1 LSLRKKAISG
11 VKWTSL
17 STIIS
22 ALLQVVQVAIL
33 ARFLSAGD
41 FGLMAIVMVVIGF
54 AQAFLDMGMSNAII
68 HKQEVSHR
76 QLSTLYWLNIMAG
89 FLLYLIVYFLA
100 PFIASFYHESRL
112 EDMIKLIGVIF
123 LITPF
128 GQQFFILLEKELK
141 FNLLAKITILN
152 KIISLLVTS
161 YLAYLGFG
169 VYALIYGAIISAIF
183 TTSQYIMIG
192 SKEHRP
198 SFGFHI
204 HEVGDFLQFGL
215 YQMGERMINYF
226 NSQFDTILIGK
237 LLGVESLGI
246 YTIAKELIMKPASI
260 INPIFTRVA
269 FPTMAK
275 IQDDIP
281 RLKDVYLKMINFIA
295 SINFPI
301 YVAIIILA
309 PELVNL
315 LFGQKWM
322 DAVPLVQIL
331 SIFGAIRSI
340 GNPIGSLLL
349 ARGRADL
356 GFWWNFGLLFFTP
369 IMIYI
374 YSYWGLTGIAWGL
387 ILNLLILQLPTYY
400 IVIQPLCGADLKEY
414 FGQIIKALFIAIV
427 LYVLVYNYYLLL
439 PSMLLLKMIVVV
451 GSIVSLSYVL
461 NYYLNRTF
469 IDEVRGFM
477 KR

>member
-1 LSLRKKAISG
+1 LSLKKKAISG

-33 ARFLSAGD
+33 ARFLSASD

-54 AQAFLDMGMSNAII
+54 AQAFLDMGISNAII
-68 HKQEVSHR
+68 HKREVSHR
-76 QLSTLYWLNIMAG
+76 QLSTLYWLNILSG
-89 FLLYLIVYFLA
+89 FLLYIIIYFLA
-100 PFIASFYHESRL
+100 PFIASFYHEGRL
-112 EDMIKLIGVIF
+112 EDMIKLIGIIF

-169 VYALIYGAIISAIF
+169 VYALVYGAIISAAF

-198 SFGFHI
+198 SVSFHI
-204 HEVGDFLQFGL
+204 HEIGDFLQFGL
-215 YQMGERMINYF
+215 YQMGERTINYF

-260 INPIFTRVA
+260 INPILTRVA
-269 FPTMAK
+269 FPTMSK
-275 IQDDIP
+275 IQDDVP

-309 PELVNL
+309 PELINL
-315 LFGQKWM
+315 LFGEKWM
-322 DAVPLVQIL
+322 DAVPLVQLL
-331 SIFGAIRSI
+331 SIFGAIRST

-356 GFWWNFGLLFFTP
+356 GFWWNFGLFFFLPLSILF
-369 IMIYI
+369 
-374 YSYWGLTGIAWGL
+374 YSQWGLMGIAWGL
-387 ILNLLILQLPTYY
+387 VANIVLLQLPGYY
-400 IVIQPLCGADLKEY
+400 ILVKPLSGATLGEY
-414 FGQIIKALFIAIV
+414 FWQIIRALFI
-427 LYVLVYNYYLLL
+427 
-439 PSMLLLKMIVVV
+439 SIVVYLI
-451 GSIVSLSYVL
+451 GYNIYMILNESIYFRMVL
-461 NYYLNRTF
+461 IPLVVVLLTFLLNRFFNHEF
-469 IDEVRGFM
+469 INELKGFLT
-477 KR
+477 R